1 MTKEAKDKENSK
13 GQKTTYSYD
22 KAGRISKLTDEEGTI
37 TYTYD
42 ENGNVLTVT
51 EEKADGSKT
60 TVKRTYDKANRV
72 TSYTDAEGNMTYGPL
87 DGKMTEFVYDC
98 RNRLIKA
105 GDTEYSYDAEN
116 NRIAVTKDGVTTK
129 YVVDS
134 NCEYSQVLTAT
145 TDDSVITYIY
155 GDGLIGQESEQDYV
169 TYHYNQVGSTT
180 TLTDEKGSIIETY
193 EYSPY
198 GDILDGDSSLT
209 MFLYN
214 GKYGVASD
222 DNGLYYMRARYYDI
236 SIKRF
241 VNQDVVIGHL
251 DATSSLNRYA
261 YCEGNP
267 VSYLDPFGLEREDT
281 TEFIID
287 AIQAG
292 LAALSIVLCVTT
304 AGAATPIVA
313 VFINAVNTLI
323 DSIRLLTDIDKL
335 IDAIKNHN
343 EEQGI
348 EAATSIGK
356 TVIDMIISSV
366 INVDTPIHSKTFEW
380 YEASSKV
387 NKDMEF
393 FSAVDTL
400 GNKLGNLI
408 WKATK
413 KLKEKLL
420 K

>member
-1 MTKEAKDKENSK
+1 ME
-13 GQKTTYSYD
+13 YSD
-22 KAGRISKLTDEEGTI
+22 DNRLISYNGEEVK
-37 TYTYD
+37 YD
-42 ENGNVLTVT
+42 E
-51 EEKADGSKT
+51 
-60 TVKRTYDKANRV
+60 
-72 TSYTDAEGNMTYGPL
+72 EGNMTYGPL

-116 NRIAVTKDGVTTK
+116 NRIAVTRDGVTTK

-145 TDDSVITYIY
+145 TDGNVITYIY
-155 GDGLIGQESEQDYV
+155 GDGLIAQESGQDYV

-180 TLTDEKGSIIETY
+180 ALTDKQGSVVETY

-251 DATSSLNRYA
+251 DVTGSLNRYA

-267 VSYLDPFGLEREDT
+267 INYLDPFGLWRSDFEDWHDT
-281 TEFIID
+281 CE
-287 AIQAG
+287 
-292 LAALSIVLCVTT
+292 ALSYIATAIGIMFPEAEVFVLL
-304 AGAATPIVA
+304 AQVA
-313 VFINAVNTLI
+313 INFF
-323 DSIRLLTDIDKL
+323 DI
-335 IDAIKNHN
+335 
-343 EEQGI
+343 GI
-348 EAATSIGK
+348 YIN
-356 TVIDMIISSV
+356 DIISSGFKKEV
-366 INVDTPIHSKTFEW
+366 IINAGKEMAVKVASLVLGIAKTAEILS
-380 YEASSKV
+380 EAKDLGMSSIEMISYIF
-387 NKDMEF
+387 DR
-393 FSAVDTL
+393 L
-400 GNKLGNLI
+400 G
-408 WKATK
+408 
-413 KLKEKLL
+413 EEEE
-420 K
+420 